1 MPRPLTPDQLDTRLA
16 KGPPAG
22 AYYLHGAEAILKDAA
37 LDVLTTTLLDPS
49 LRDFNLDLLS
59 AQQLAPDQLAA
70 ACATL
75 PMMAERR
82 VVVVRD
88 VEAWK
93 RKSKAK
99 QAAIDYLA
107 NPSAETVLLMV
118 QGDDKDPDSDLAAH
132 AVPIDCGT
140 PVGEALEAW
149 LDARLTASGVALEPE
164 AREHLLRATAG
175 SLGILAAEC
184 DKLAGL
190 GGGDPVDRDTV
201 AALVGI
207 RFGET
212 VDDWRDAVLRDDL
225 DRAVAI
231 LPGVLGQSGVSG
243 VRLLLTLGG
252 SLLALQWARAT
263 ARSRRIRGRALAT
276 AVTRE
281 LLYPTRPLVGNY
293 QGFASLVAEVV
304 AEWPLA
310 RTAAA
315 VRAALAADVALKS
328 TTISDEEGIL
338 TDLALTLAASKT
350 RKAA

>member
-1 MPRPLTPDQLDTRLA
+1 MPRPITPDQLASRLA
-16 KGPPAG
+16 KGPAPV
-22 AYYLHGAEAILKDAA
+22 YYLHGAEAILKDAA
-37 LDVLTTTLLDPS
+37 LDRLVTTLLDPS

-59 AQQLAPDQLAA
+59 AQQLAPDQLAG

-75 PMMAERR
+75 PMMADRR
-82 VVVVRD
+82 VVVLRD

-99 QAAIDYLA
+99 QVAIDYLA
-107 NPSAETVLLMV
+107 HPSPETVLVLV
-118 QGDDKDPDSDLAAH
+118 QGDAKDADADLAAQ
-132 AVPIDCGT
+132 AVAVDCGT
-140 PVGEALEAW
+140 PVGEALERW
-149 LDARLTASGVALEPE
+149 LDDRLSAAGVALDPD

-175 SLGILAAEC
+175 SLGLLAAEC

-190 GGGDPVDRDTV
+190 GGEASIDRDTV

-207 RFGET
+207 RYGET
-212 VDDWRDAVLRDDL
+212 VDDWRDAVLGDDL

-263 ARSRRIRGRALAT
+263 ARSRRIRGRSLSQALL
-276 AVTRE
+276 RE
-281 LLYPTRPLVGNY
+281 CLYPSRPLVGNY
-293 QGFASLVAEVV
+293 QSFASLVAKVV

-315 VRAALAADVALKS
+315 VRATLAADVALKS
-328 TTISDEEGIL
+328 TTISNEEGIL
-338 TDLALTLAASKT
+338 TDLVLTLAASKT

>member
-1 MPRPLTPDQLDTRLA
+1 MSRPATPDQLAARLA
-16 KGPPAG
+16 KGPAPV
-22 AYYLHGAEAILKDAA
+22 YYLHGAEAILKDAA
-37 LDVLTTTLLDPS
+37 LDLLVTTLLDPG

-59 AQQLAPDQLAA
+59 AQQLAPDQLAG
-70 ACATL
+70 ACAVL

-99 QAAIDYLA
+99 QAAVDYLA
-107 NPSAETVLLMV
+107 HPSPDTVLVLV
-118 QGDDKDPDSDLAAH
+118 QGDDKDADADLAAH
-132 AVPIDCGT
+132 AVAVDCGT
-140 PVGEALEAW
+140 PVGEALDRW
-149 LDARLTASGVALEPE
+149 LDARLAEADVTLDPE

-175 SLGILAAEC
+175 SLGLLAAEC

-190 GGGDPVDRDTV
+190 GGERSVDRDTV

-212 VDDWRDAVLRDDL
+212 VDDWRDAVLGDDL
-225 DRAVAI
+225 ERAVSI

-263 ARSRRIRGRALAT
+263 ARQRRIRGRALAQ
-276 AVTRE
+276 ALLRE
-281 LLYPTRPLVGNY
+281 CLYPSRPLVGNY
-293 QGFASLVAEVV
+293 QGFADLVSEVV
-304 AEWPLA
+304 AAWPLA
-310 RTAAA
+310 RITDA
-315 VRAALAADVALKS
+315 VRATLAADVALKS

-338 TDLALTLAASKT
+338 TDLVLTLAATKT